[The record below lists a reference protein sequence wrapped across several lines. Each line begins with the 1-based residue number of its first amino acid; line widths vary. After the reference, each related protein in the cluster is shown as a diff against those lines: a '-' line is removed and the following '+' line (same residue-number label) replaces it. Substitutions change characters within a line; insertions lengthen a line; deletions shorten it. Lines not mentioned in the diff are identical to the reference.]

1 MRSIQW
7 LTVIALLGALCSPA
21 WAQTCLDEADQPG
34 TSTTDVALRPLPAM
48 PSFYSRADDYVAFI
62 PQQDVK
68 DYFDRAQRRTRDPGL
83 RRLAQLVL
91 ADLPI
96 KANQDL
102 FAYVTRD
109 WSVWSAV
116 NFSIVRLIAN
126 GKATLTNLNGVA
138 MEQLTVSRTQ
148 SQHLRSTTVV
158 FGSKLGSRVLW
169 KYECSMS

>member
-1 MRSIQW
+1 MRRLQW
-7 LTVIALLGALCSPA
+7 LAGVLLGAVCFPA
-21 WAQTCLDEADQPG
+21 CAQTCLDDIDKPG
-34 TSTTDVALRPLPAM
+34 TSNTEISLRPLPKM
-48 PSFYSRADDYVAFI
+48 PAFYSRTDDYVAFI

-68 DYFDRAQRRTRDPGL
+68 EFFERARRETRDESL

-91 ADLPI
+91 SDLPI

-116 NFSIVRLIAN
+116 NFSIIQLIAS

-148 SQHLRSTTVV
+148 GQRIRGTTVLL
-158 FGSKLGSRVLW
+158 GPKPGSRILW
-169 KYECSMS
+169 KYECATD